1 MRITLAQVAS
11 ELGDIEAN
19 LARAVEIVKQASR
32 ERSDLVVFPE
42 LFLTGY
48 ALGRVDDDVSMGA
61 DDPRLT
67 GLTAHTLR
75 TDVLMGFYEDG
86 LGVHNYNSA
95 SYYDARGLV
104 HTHRKLYL
112 PTYDIFEERKHFSP
126 GQTMRAYDTRH
137 GRMATLI
144 CNDAWQPHLAFLAVQ
159 DGARI
164 LLVPTDSSQSRFPE
178 RYDSQTYWRDITVFY
193 ARMFQ
198 CYVVFC
204 NRVGNEGEHLRFWG
218 GSHVVDPWG
227 EIVCALPENEEAVVT
242 TQINLANVRKRRRE
256 VPLVREARLGLL
268 AREATRL
275 AEAGGDF

>member
-1 MRITLAQVAS
+1 MRITLAQVAN
-11 ELGDIEAN
+11 ELGDLDAN
-19 LARAVEIVKQASR
+19 LARAAEIVRQAAT
-32 ERSDLVVFPE
+32 ERSELVVFPE

-48 ALGRVDDDVSMGA
+48 SLGRVDEDVSMSA
-61 DDPRLT
+61 DDERLT
-67 GLTAHTLR
+67 KLGSRTPH
-75 TDVLMGFYEDG
+75 TDVLIGLYEDG

-95 SYYDARGLV
+95 AYYDRNGLV
-104 HTHRKLYL
+104 HSHRKLYL

-126 GQTMRAYDTRH
+126 GQSMRAYDTRH

-144 CNDAWQPHLAFLAVQ
+144 CNDAWQPQLAFLAVQ
-159 DGARI
+159 DGARV
-164 LLVPTDSSQSRFPE
+164 LLVPTNSSQSRFPE

-193 ARMFQ
+193 ARMFE

-204 NRVGNEGEHLRFWG
+204 NRVGEEGDLRFWG

-227 EIVCALPENEEAVVT
+227 EIVCSLPDDEESVVT
-242 TQINLANVRKRRRE
+242 TDINLANVRKRRRE

-275 AEAGGDF
+275 AEEGGDA